1 VCETKDI
8 DLGGSDLEQKSPE
21 GERKVNSVVGSL
33 KQQTEGKY
41 CRLEL
46 HVQRPYLS
54 GEGMKQPQYQDLA
67 KQEEVKLERKEEQ
80 DHTGPWG
87 MWSGFRCSSLG
98 F

>member
-1 VCETKDI
+1 MCGTKDI
-8 DLGGSDLEQKSPE
+8 DLGGSDREQKSE
-21 GERKVNSVVGSL
+21 GERKVNLVVGSL
-33 KQQTEGKY
+33 TQQREGKY

-54 GEGMKQPQYQDLA
+54 REGMKQPRYQDLA

-87 MWSGFRCSSLG
+87 PWSGFKCSSLG